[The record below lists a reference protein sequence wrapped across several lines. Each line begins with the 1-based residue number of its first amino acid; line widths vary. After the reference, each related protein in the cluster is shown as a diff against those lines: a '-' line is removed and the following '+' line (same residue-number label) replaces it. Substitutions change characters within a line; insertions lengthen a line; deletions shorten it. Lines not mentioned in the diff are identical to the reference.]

1 MPPMRIAFGH
11 VNSCHSYRGFVGT
24 SPAIIPKAEGSV
36 VEVFV
41 VVPVAVEVFVAVVV
55 VAAEA
60 VVVAAGISGVSGRLA
75 VLILDGVGALVA

>member
-36 VEVFV
+36 VAVFV
-41 VVPVAVEVFVAVVV
+41 VVPVAVEFVAVVV

-60 VVVAAGISGVSGRLA
+60 VVVAGGISGVRGRLA